1 MVSERLSAGLMLRS
15 LLLLLSLSL
24 LAYALINTNWYVVEA
39 LLLALIMAQF
49 GEITHSLT
57 RTNREIARFLDAIA
71 YDDTTQSFTGI
82 SRLPPYRELGTA
94 MGRVM
99 ERLRKGRS
107 EHEEMS
113 RYLAAMLA
121 HVPVALIA
129 READGRYLPL
139 NTAARQMFELPGN
152 TTLDLARYGAE
163 FRTGLEQLKVGGRQ
177 LLQLKRGPSTI
188 VVKTVAT
195 SFWSRGEHR
204 TLISLQNIG
213 DELSAQQLDAW
224 HRLIR
229 TIAHEVMN
237 SLTPI
242 SSLSQTARELVI
254 VAQSQRQMDGEP
266 ARELDDAI
274 EALDAVARRSEGLL
288 HFVQNHRRLT
298 QRMIARPED
307 TLLVRVFARIER
319 LLGPEMTAR
328 GIRFEYD
335 CRPQT
340 LRLRVDPE
348 LLDQALINLLRN
360 AMEALAERL
369 DAEIQLTAEAL
380 AGGDVAIRVR
390 DNGPGIPAELHE
402 QIFVPFFTTKQQGTG
417 VGLTLVQQIASL
429 HGGSVTLSESPGGG
443 AAFTLHLRSL

>member
-429 HGGSVTLSESPGGG
+429 HGGSVTLNESPGGG

>member
-1 MVSERLSAGLMLRS
+1 MVRS

-39 LLLALIMAQF
+39 LLLALIMAQLS
-49 GEITHSLT
+49 EITHSLT

-107 EHEEMS
+107 EREEMS

-121 HVPVALIA
+121 HIPVALIA
-129 READGRYLPL
+129 READGRHVPL

-152 TTLDLARYGAE
+152 MTLDLARYGTE

-188 VVKTVAT
+188 VVKAVAT
-195 SFWSRGEHR
+195 SFWSRGEHH

-242 SSLSQTARELVI
+242 SSLSQTARELVTM
-254 VAQSQRQMDGEP
+254 AQSQLQMDGEP

-319 LLGPEMTAR
+319 LLGREMTAR

-360 AMEALAERL
+360 AMEALAERP

-380 AGGDVAIRVR
+380 AGGDVAISVR

-429 HGGSVTLSESPGGG
+429 HGGSVTLRETPGGG
-443 AAFTLHLRSL
+443 VAFTLHLRSL

>member
-1 MVSERLSAGLMLRS
+1 MVSDRLSAGLMLRS

-24 LAYALINTNWYVVEA
+24 LAYALTNTSWYVVEA
-39 LLLALIMAQF
+39 LLLLLILAQLA
-49 GEITHSLT
+49 EIIHTLT

-71 YDDTTQSFTGI
+71 YDDTTQSFTGLV
-82 SRLPPYRELGTA
+82 RLAPYRELGTA

-99 ERLRKGRS
+99 DRLRQGRG
-107 EHEEMS
+107 EREEMS

-129 READGRYLPL
+129 REENGRFLPL
-139 NTAARQMFELPGN
+139 NTAARQMFELSG
-152 TTLDLARYGAE
+152 TAALDPSRYGRE
-163 FRTGLEQLKVGGRQ
+163 FQIGLVQLKAGGRR
-177 LLQLKRGPSTI
+177 LLPLERGTSTI
-188 VVKTVAT
+188 VVKAAAT

-242 SSLSQTARELVI
+242 SSLSQTARELVSL
-254 VAQSQRQMDGEP
+254 AQSQLEHSDKTASTLE
-266 ARELDDAI
+266 DALA
-274 EALDAVARRSEGLL
+274 ALETVARRSEGLL

-298 QRMIARPED
+298 QRMTARPED
-307 TLLVRVFARIER
+307 TLLVRVFARLER

-328 GIRFEYD
+328 GIRFEHD
-335 CRPQT
+335 CKPQT
-340 LRLRVDPE
+340 LELRVDPE

-360 AMEALAERL
+360 AIEAVGGRASASIRLSAETL
-369 DAEIQLTAEAL
+369 G
-380 AGGDVAIRVR
+380 GGDVAIRVS
-390 DNGPGIPAELHE
+390 DNGPGIAPDLRA

-429 HGGSVTLSESPGGG
+429 HGGSVTLNDTPGGG
-443 AAFTLHLRSL
+443 ATFILHLHG

>member
-1 MVSERLSAGLMLRS
+1 MVSDRLSVGLMLRS

-39 LLLALIMAQF
+39 LLLVLILAQLA
-49 GEITHSLT
+49 EITHTLT
-57 RTNREIARFLDAIA
+57 RTNREIARFFDAIA
-71 YDDTTQSFTGI
+71 YDDTTQSFTGL
-82 SRLPPYRELGTA
+82 SRLAPYRDLGAA

-99 ERLRKGRS
+99 ERLRQGRS
-107 EHEEMS
+107 EREEMS

-121 HVPVALIA
+121 HVPVALLA
-129 READGRYLPL
+129 RQEDGCYVPL
-139 NTAARQMFELPGN
+139 NTAARQMFDVSAN
-152 TTLDLARYGAE
+152 TALDLARYGVE
-163 FRTGLEQLKVGGRQ
+163 FRSRLEQLKAGGRTV
-177 LLQLKRGPSTI
+177 LQLQRSASTI
-188 VVKTVAT
+188 VVKAAAT

-242 SSLSQTARELVI
+242 SSLSQTARELVT
-254 VAQSQRQMDGEP
+254 VALSQLEQDSEP
-266 ARELDDAI
+266 GRALADAI
-274 EALDAVARRSEGLL
+274 EALDAVARRSDGLL

-298 QRMIARPED
+298 QRMTARPED
-307 TLLVRVFARIER
+307 TLLVRAFARIER

-328 GIRFEYD
+328 GIRFEHD

-340 LRLRVDPE
+340 LRLHADPE

-360 AMEALAERL
+360 AMEAVEGRQN
-369 DAEIQLTAEAL
+369 AEIRLVAEAL
-380 AGGDVAIRVR
+380 AGGDVTICIS
-390 DNGPGIPAELHE
+390 DNGPGIAPELRE

-429 HGGSVTLSESPGGG
+429 HGGSVTLSEPPGGG
-443 AAFTLHLRSL
+443 AALTLRLRN